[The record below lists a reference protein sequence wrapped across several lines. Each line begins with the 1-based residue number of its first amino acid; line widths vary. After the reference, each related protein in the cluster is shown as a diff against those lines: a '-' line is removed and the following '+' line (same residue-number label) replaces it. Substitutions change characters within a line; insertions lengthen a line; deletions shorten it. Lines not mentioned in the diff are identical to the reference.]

1 MKKKTTIAFL
11 TTDNREQQS
20 KYDQESPFFGPA
32 PAAILE
38 SLKLYPEEL
47 DVHVI
52 SCSKRRMNA
61 PEKIAPNVWFHQP
74 IVPHIGWGRTAFAGC
89 ALAVRNLLRRIKPDL
104 VHGQGTERDC
114 AVSAVYSGYPNVL
127 TIHGNMQQISRLN
140 LLGAKGYYWL
150 ASTLETHA
158 LKRTNGVLCNSI
170 HTRSLVEHRTN
181 NTWLIP
187 NPLRSKFFDPPRNF
201 RDRNRLPVLLT
212 IGAVSPLKRSL
223 EVLEMA
229 ARLAQRGYRFQI
241 RFIGWLPPAGPYRS
255 SFESAIDQGR
265 KAGYAD
271 FLGTLEIDNLI
282 QTLDEADACI
292 HFPHEEAFGLV
303 VAESLSRNLRFFG
316 ATVGGIRDIAD
327 GVDGAQ
333 LHDDFESLENGI
345 ARWLDFG
352 APRSDDASSIMSSRY
367 HPEVIGRRHIEI
379 YREVLGQ

>member
-1 MKKKTTIAFL
+1 MTEKITVAFL

-20 KYDQESPFFGPA
+20 KYDLADPFFGPA

-38 SLKLYPEEL
+38 SLKLYPAEL
-47 DVHVI
+47 NIHVI
-52 SCSKRRMNA
+52 SCAKRRMNA
-61 PEKIAPNVWFHQP
+61 PEKLAPNVWFHQP
-74 IVPHIGWGRTAFAGC
+74 IVPHLGWGRTAFAGC
-89 ALAVRNLLRRIKPDL
+89 ALAVRKLLRRINPDL

-114 AVSAVYSGYPNVL
+114 AVSAVYSGFSNVL

-158 LKRTNGVLCNSI
+158 LKRTNGVFCNSR
-170 HTRSLVEHRTN
+170 HTRSLVEPRTKT
-181 NTWLIP
+181 TWLVP
-187 NPLRSKFFDPPRNF
+187 NPLRSEFFQPL
-201 RDRNRLPVLLT
+201 RDSGVRNRLPVLLT
-212 IGAVSPLKRSL
+212 IGGVSPLKRSL
-223 EVLEMA
+223 EILQMA
-229 ARLAQRGYRFQI
+229 ARLAKRGYQFQI
-241 RFIGWLPPAGPYRS
+241 RFIGWLPPEGDYRT
-255 SFESAIDQGR
+255 SFEAAIDEGR

-271 FLGTLEIDNLI
+271 FLGTLEIDRLI
-282 QTLDEADACI
+282 ETLDGADACV

-316 ATVGGIRDIAD
+316 ANVGGIRDIAD

-379 YREVLGQ
+379 YREVLGH

>member
-1 MKKKTTIAFL
+1 MIKKITVAFL

-20 KYDQESPFFGPA
+20 KYDLANPFFGPA

-47 DVHVI
+47 DIHVI

-61 PEKIAPNVWFHQP
+61 PQKLASNVWFHQP

-89 ALAVRNLLRRIKPDL
+89 ALAVRKLLREIKPDL

-114 AVSAVYSGYPNVL
+114 AVSAVHCGYPNVL

-158 LKRTNGVLCNSI
+158 LKRTNGVLCNSE
-170 HTRSLVEHRTN
+170 HTRSLVEHRTKS
-181 NTWLIP
+181 TWLVP
-187 NPLRSKFFDPPRNF
+187 NPLRPEFFELPQDSG
-201 RDRNRLPVLLT
+201 DRSHLPILLA

-223 EVLEMA
+223 EILDMA
-229 ARLAQRGYRFQI
+229 ARLSKQGYRFQL
-241 RFIGWLPPAGPYRS
+241 RFIGWLPPEGAYRT
-255 SFESAIDQGR
+255 SFEAAIDEGR

-271 FLGTLEIDNLI
+271 LLGTLEIDRLI
-282 QTLDEADACI
+282 ETLDGADACV

-316 ATVGGIRDIAD
+316 ATVGGIRDIAT
-327 GVDGAQ
+327 GVESAQ
-333 LHDDFESLENGI
+333 LHDDFESLEHGI
-345 ARWLDFG
+345 AHWLDSG
-352 APRSDDASSIMSSRY
+352 APRSDDASFIMSSRY

-379 YREVLGQ
+379 YREVLGH